1 MKVSPYPKPV
11 KRSEFLIAA
20 VAVSALLASCGQAGF
35 NGGSPSKPAPKEE
48 QLRDPQTP
56 APPPNQLPGPIG
68 DQITDTE
75 VHFGDDKVFHIG
87 DNQYPASSCKDQI
100 DTYKLSGN
108 RYYFQFQVT
117 EPGTVV
123 DISVNKICGVDYSRS
138 NIAYLQANRRVFE
151 SRPLAV
157 SGERLQLSGVTLDPG
172 TYALVVESR
181 RDYSRVRGGDN
192 DDFLVGQIS
201 IKASKKIVGGFVR
214 TE

>member
-1 MKVSPYPKPV
+1 MSLSPYPKPM
-11 KRSEFLIAA
+11 KQSAFRAA
-20 VAVSALLASCGQAGF
+20 MALSALLASCGQAGF
-35 NGGSPSKPAPKEE
+35 NGGAPAKPAPKQE
-48 QLRDPQTP
+48 QLRETQTP
-56 APPPNQLPGPIG
+56 TPPPAQPAGPIG
-68 DQITDTE
+68 NQITDTE

-117 EPGTVV
+117 EPKTVV
-123 DISVNKICGVDYSRS
+123 GISVNKICGIDYSRS

-157 SGERLQLSGVTLDPG
+157 SSERLELSGVTLDPG

-181 RDYSRVRGGDN
+181 RDYSQVRGGDN
-192 DDFLVGQIS
+192 DDFIVGQIA
-201 IKASKKIVGGFVR
+201 IKASKKIVGGVVR